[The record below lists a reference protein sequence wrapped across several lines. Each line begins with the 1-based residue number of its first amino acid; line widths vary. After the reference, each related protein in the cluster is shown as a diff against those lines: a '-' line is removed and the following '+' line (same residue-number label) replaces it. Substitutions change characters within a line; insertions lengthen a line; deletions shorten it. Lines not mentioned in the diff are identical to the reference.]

1 MPTSTEGE
9 SKMFEKYLRR
19 PITKEQ
25 YDLAIGEYHGYL
37 APQDMEDIF
46 SYGEIHGYGVYGTTV
61 HKDDYDGYYVSFWL
75 GNTCD

>member
-1 MPTSTEGE
+1 MPISTEGE

-25 YDLAIGEYHGYL
+25 YDLAIDEYNGYL
-37 APQDMEDIF
+37 APCDMGSIF
-46 SYGEIHGYGVYGTTV
+46 SQDEICGYGVYGTTV
-61 HKDDYDGYYVSFWL
+61 HKDNDDGYYVSFWL